1 MTNEEINKIDARL
14 DEKISKFSDKV
25 NKLTSLFNEI
35 LLDRKEILEIISY
48 MERENLIS
56 DKDRIE
62 SVKAKM
68 SEIKDNGKL

>member
-1 MTNEEINKIDARL
+1 MTNEEVNKIDAKL

-62 SVKAKM
+62 SIKAKM